1 VINRILMII
10 AVSGF
15 IAMAGITGCES
26 TSDQKVE
33 IAEDNLR
40 EAKQDVNEAVTEALT
55 AYQDEWQSFRFDVRA
70 RLRDNQYTI
79 SGYRKIKAAGD
90 ATKRR
95 SLNIKNAEFGRRNN
109 ALIQRVR
116 DYRDEGRVKWE
127 EFKNGILEDLDTLG
141 DSLKAFKVNQL

>member
-1 VINRILMII
+1 MII
-10 AVSGF
+10 AVSGL
-15 IAMAGITGCES
+15 IAVAGITGCES

-40 EAKQDVNEAVTEALT
+40 EAKQDANEAVTEALT
-55 AYQDEWQSFRFDVRA
+55 AYQDEWQAFRFDVRA

-79 SGYRKIKAAGD
+79 SGYRKIIAAGD
-90 ATKRR
+90 STKRR

-127 EFKNGILEDLDTLG
+127 EFKNGILQDLDTLG